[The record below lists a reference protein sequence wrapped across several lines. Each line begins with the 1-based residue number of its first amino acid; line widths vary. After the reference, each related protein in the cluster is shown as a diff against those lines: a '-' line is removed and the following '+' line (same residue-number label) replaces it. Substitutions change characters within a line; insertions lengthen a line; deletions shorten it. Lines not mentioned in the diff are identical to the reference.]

1 MDMTAITLAKDN
13 GFPLIVFNLN
23 DEGAMA
29 KAVSGQG
36 NLYPGFALDFHS
48 LAGLNVKKQR
58 KTPMS
63 DELLEDLELRMDGAL
78 ENYKREMSGLRTGR
92 ANPALLDGIRVD
104 AYGSPTPISQVGNV
118 SVPEARMLS
127 IQVWDATLA
136 PAVEKAIR
144 ESDLGLNPSGEG
156 TLIRIPLPDL
166 TEERRRDLVKVAG
179 RFAEE
184 SRVAV
189 RNVRRDGMDK
199 AKKMEKDSEI
209 SQDELKGLSD
219 KIQKLTD
226 AHIKQ
231 IDDQLASK
239 ESDIMQV

>member
-1 MDMTAITLAKDN
+1 MT
-13 GFPLIVFNLN
+13 
-23 DEGAMA
+23 E
-29 KAVSGQG
+29 
-36 NLYPGFALDFHS
+36 
-48 LAGLNVKKQR
+48 
-58 KTPMS
+58 
-63 DELLEDLELRMDGAL
+63 ELLEDLELRMDGAL
-78 ENYKREMSGLRTGR
+78 ERYSQEMSGLRTGR
-92 ANPALLDGIRVD
+92 ANPALLDGIRVE
-104 AYGSPTPISQVGNV
+104 AYGSMTPISQVGNV
-118 SVPEARMLS
+118 NVPEPRMLS

-144 ESDLGLNPSGEG
+144 DSDLGLNPSGEG

-184 SRVAV
+184 ARIAV

-209 SQDELKGLSD
+209 SQDEQKILAD

-226 AHIKQ
+226 GHIKQ
-231 IDDQLASK
+231 IDDQLATK
-239 ESDIMQV
+239 ETDIMQV

>member
-1 MDMTAITLAKDN
+1 
-13 GFPLIVFNLN
+13 
-23 DEGAMA
+23 
-29 KAVSGQG
+29 
-36 NLYPGFALDFHS
+36 
-48 LAGLNVKKQR
+48 
-58 KTPMS
+58 MS
-63 DELLEDLELRMDGAL
+63 DDLLDDLELRMDGAL
-78 ENYKREMSGLRTGR
+78 DRYKLEMGGLRTGR

-104 AYGSPTPISQVGNV
+104 AYGTMTPLTQVGNV
-118 SVPEARMLS
+118 NVPEPRLLS
-127 IQVWDATLA
+127 IQVWDASLA

-144 ESDLGLNPSGEG
+144 DSDLGLNPSGEG

-209 SQDELKGLSD
+209 SQDEQKALGD

-226 AHIKQ
+226 DHIKT
-231 IDDQLASK
+231 IDDQLSQK

>member
-1 MDMTAITLAKDN
+1 MSQDL
-13 GFPLIVFNLN
+13 
-23 DEGAMA
+23 
-29 KAVSGQG
+29 
-36 NLYPGFALDFHS
+36 LD
-48 LAGLNVKKQR
+48 
-58 KTPMS
+58 
-63 DELLEDLELRMDGAL
+63 DLELRMAGAL

-104 AYGSPTPISQVGNV
+104 AYGSMTPISQVGNV
-118 SVPEARMLS
+118 SVPEARLLS
-127 IQVWDATLA
+127 IQVWDASLA

-144 ESDLGLNPSGEG
+144 ESDLGLNPAGEG
-156 TLIRIPLPDL
+156 TLIRIPLPAL
-166 TEERRRDLVKVAG
+166 TEERRKDLVKVAG

-209 SQDELKGLSD
+209 SQDDHKLLAD

-226 AHIKQ
+226 EHVKQ
-231 IDDQLASK
+231 IDDQLAAK
-239 ESDIMQV
+239 EADILQV

>member
-1 MDMTAITLAKDN
+1 MT
-13 GFPLIVFNLN
+13 
-23 DEGAMA
+23 
-29 KAVSGQG
+29 
-36 NLYPGFALDFHS
+36 
-48 LAGLNVKKQR
+48 
-58 KTPMS
+58 

-78 ENYKREMSGLRTGR
+78 DRFKLEMGGLRTGR

-104 AYGSPTPISQVGNV
+104 AYGSMTPLSQVGNV
-118 SVPEARMLS
+118 NVPEPRMLS

-179 RFAEE
+179 RIAED

-209 SQDELKGLSD
+209 SQDDHKLLSD

-226 AHIKQ
+226 GHIKQ

-239 ESDIMQV
+239 EADIMQV

>member
-1 MDMTAITLAKDN
+1 MSQDL
-13 GFPLIVFNLN
+13 
-23 DEGAMA
+23 
-29 KAVSGQG
+29 
-36 NLYPGFALDFHS
+36 LD
-48 LAGLNVKKQR
+48 
-58 KTPMS
+58 
-63 DELLEDLELRMDGAL
+63 DLELRMDGAL
-78 ENYKREMSGLRTGR
+78 ENYRRELSGLRTGR

-104 AYGSPTPISQVGNV
+104 AYGSMTPISQVGNV
-118 SVPEARMLS
+118 SVPEPRLLS
-127 IQVWDATLA
+127 IQVWDASLA

-156 TLIRIPLPDL
+156 QLIRIPLPNL

-209 SQDELKGLSD
+209 SQDELKALSD

-226 AHIKQ
+226 AHVKQ
-231 IDDQLASK
+231 IDDALAAK
-239 ESDIMQV
+239 EADILQV

>member
-1 MDMTAITLAKDN
+1 
-13 GFPLIVFNLN
+13 
-23 DEGAMA
+23 
-29 KAVSGQG
+29 
-36 NLYPGFALDFHS
+36 
-48 LAGLNVKKQR
+48 
-58 KTPMS
+58 MS

-78 ENYKREMSGLRTGR
+78 DRYKLEMGGLRTGR

-104 AYGSPTPISQVGNV
+104 AYGTMTPLTQVGNV
-118 SVPEARMLS
+118 NVPEPRLLS

-209 SQDELKGLSD
+209 SQDEQKALAD

-226 AHIKQ
+226 SYIKQ
-231 IDDQLASK
+231 IDDQLAQK
-239 ESDIMQV
+239 ETDIMQV

>member
-1 MDMTAITLAKDN
+1 MSQDL
-13 GFPLIVFNLN
+13 
-23 DEGAMA
+23 
-29 KAVSGQG
+29 
-36 NLYPGFALDFHS
+36 LD
-48 LAGLNVKKQR
+48 
-58 KTPMS
+58 
-63 DELLEDLELRMDGAL
+63 DLELRMEGAL
-78 ENYKREMSGLRTGR
+78 DNYRRELGGLRTGR

-104 AYGSPTPISQVGNV
+104 AYGSMTPISQLGNV
-118 SVPEARMLS
+118 SVPEARLLS
-127 IQVWDATLA
+127 IQVWDASLA

-156 TLIRIPLPDL
+156 QLIRIPLPDL

-184 SRVAV
+184 TRIAV

-199 AKKMEKDSEI
+199 GKKMEKDSEI
-209 SQDELKGLSD
+209 SQDELKSLSD

-226 AHIKQ
+226 DYVKQ
-231 IDDQLASK
+231 IDDLLTSK